1 MLPRV
6 LLTNGATQVL
16 LRVITLFQ
24 VIIVVG
30 PGNSALLLRVDGG
43 NNLRDGGPLSCG
55 GSGSTV
61 LHRCNFYVRKCRGL
75 ICLLLI

>member
-16 LRVITLFQ
+16 LKVITLFQ

-30 PGNSALLLRVDGG
+30 PGNSALLMRVGITSG
-43 NNLRDGGPLSCG
+43 KREGLSEAA
-55 GSGSTV
+55 V
-61 LHRCNFYVRKCRGL
+61 LGQPFCIAVTFIWENVKASFV
-75 ICLLLI
+75 